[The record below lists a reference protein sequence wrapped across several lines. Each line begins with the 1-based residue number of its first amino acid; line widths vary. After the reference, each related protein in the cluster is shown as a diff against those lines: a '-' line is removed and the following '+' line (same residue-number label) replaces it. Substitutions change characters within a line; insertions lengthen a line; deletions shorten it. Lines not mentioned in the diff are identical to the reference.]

1 MDNITIH
8 QNKRSK
14 KLEIKISS
22 SLTVE
27 NIDELKSKILS
38 SLDLN
43 KQVIVNLEKIA
54 NIDICGIQFLYSLQ
68 QEVKQRELA
77 FEMNFDADE
86 EVTTLLKKTGFE
98 SFILTNNK

>member
-8 QNKRSK
+8 QNKHSK